1 VQKCAIVNYK
11 IKKREGA
18 NMGMYSLIEDN
29 VNKFYDIAF
38 DKISECENVYE
49 LADVMQE
56 HEHLLQGSSD
66 ADCKDDLYSE
76 MWYEYVSK
84 YATN

>member
-1 VQKCAIVNYK
+1 MCAIVNYK

-29 VNKFYDIAF
+29 VNKFYDIAN
-38 DKISECENVYE
+38 DVISECETEYE
-49 LADVMQE
+49 LAEKMQE
-56 HEHLLQGSSD
+56 HESLLQGSSD

-84 YATN
+84 YAS

>member
-1 VQKCAIVNYK
+1 M
-11 IKKREGA
+11 R
-18 NMGMYSLIEDN
+18 MYNLIEDN

-38 DKISECENVYE
+38 EVISECENIHE
-49 LADVMQE
+49 LMENMQE
-56 HEHLLQGSSD
+56 HEHLLQGSSE

-76 MWYEYVSK
+76 MWYEYTSK

>member
-1 VQKCAIVNYK
+1 
-11 IKKREGA
+11 
-18 NMGMYSLIEDN
+18 MGMYNLIEDN

-56 HEHLLQGSSD
+56 HEGLLQGSSE

-76 MWYEYVSK
+76 MWYEYTSK

>member
-1 VQKCAIVNYK
+1 
-11 IKKREGA
+11 
-18 NMGMYSLIEDN
+18 MGMYSLIEDN

-76 MWYEYVSK
+76 MWSEYTSK